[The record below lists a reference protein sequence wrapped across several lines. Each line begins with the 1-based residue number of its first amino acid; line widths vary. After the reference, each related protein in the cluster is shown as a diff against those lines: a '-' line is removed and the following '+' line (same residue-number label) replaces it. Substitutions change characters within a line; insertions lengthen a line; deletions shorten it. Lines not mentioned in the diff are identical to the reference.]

1 MLINNPRIVLRTER
15 SKLQSSRLTVTSR
28 LHVLASISE
37 KFVRNYLGDAEYEH
51 TSTLES
57 FLSAMKVWFL
67 TRATSATDLFKK
79 IT

>member
-1 MLINNPRIVLRTER
+1 MF
-15 SKLQSSRLTVTSR
+15 
-28 LHVLASISE
+28 SE
-37 KFVRNYLGDAEYEH
+37 HQRKIGRNHLGDAEYEH

-57 FLSAMKVWFL
+57 LLSAMKVWFL